1 MKKISAA
8 ILLTLYIAFSSG
20 VIINLHYCMDRYDS
34 FQLGAA
40 KSDVCSKCGMHK
52 SDANKCC
59 NDEVKIFKIDN
70 DQQVAGLNYKF
81 TSPESACEFRPF
93 ENSVIL
99 PGNNFSFFI
108 NDHSPPISKQDT
120 YLLNCVFRI

>member
-1 MKKISAA
+1 
-8 ILLTLYIAFSSG
+8 
-20 VIINLHYCMDRYDS
+20 MDRYDS

-70 DQQVAGLNYKF
+70 DQQVASLNYKF
-81 TSPESACEFRPF
+81 TSPETAIEFRPV
-93 ENSVIL
+93 ENMVVL
-99 PGNNFSFFI
+99 LNNNHSFFI
-108 NDHSPPISKQDT
+108 NDHSPPVCTQDI
-120 YLLNCVFRI
+120 YLQNCVFRI